1 MDASDATGLR
11 SQARSQ
17 AEVKRLPALV
27 RETEEL
33 NHFLAHGREIRTRYQ
48 AIAVPYV
55 EAVATFVTLFGP
67 GESPQAVAKERLA
80 KLLPPGVE
88 IGALLVSEVNPTDKG
103 AVWLTATLSLSSND
117 SVAFRNAVLA
127 LGDATNGTVWQELS
141 MAADSEKRT
150 LRGTGKVLLLMIQQV
165 E

>member
-1 MDASDATGLR
+1 
-11 SQARSQ
+11 
-17 AEVKRLPALV
+17 
-27 RETEEL
+27 
-33 NHFLAHGREIRTRYQ
+33 
-48 AIAVPYV
+48 
-55 EAVATFVTLFGP
+55 VATFVTLFGP